1 MSEMSQTKSRLFL
14 LFLFLVCALPL
25 ALSYFTYYGWKPERR
40 MNYGELLDL
49 RQLPATSVLT
59 LDGKP
64 LGADALSGKWVL
76 VLMDP
81 GSCNDQCQHR
91 LYAMRQSRF
100 AMGIK
105 KESLEAL
112 WLVADQ
118 SQPAEPLLLQ
128 MQGMRVGRA
137 TASYNESFPGPSLGR
152 IFLLDP
158 SGRLVLRYPENP
170 DPARMIRDLARLLD
184 VKKM

>member
-1 MSEMSQTKSRLFL
+1 MSQTKSRLFL

-25 ALSYFTYYGWKPERR
+25 ALSYFTYYVWKPERR

-59 LDGKP
+59 LDAKL
-64 LGADALSGKWVL
+64 LGADALSGKWAL
-76 VLMDP
+76 VLLDP

-91 LYAMRQSRF
+91 LYVMRQSRL

-112 WLVADQ
+112 WLVTDQ

-137 TASYNESFPGPSLGR
+137 TASYNELFPGPSQGR

-158 SGRLVLRYPENP
+158 AGRLVLRYPENP

>member
-1 MSEMSQTKSRLFL
+1 MSQTKSRLFL

-25 ALSYFTYYGWKPERR
+25 ALSYFTYYVWKPERR

-59 LDGKP
+59 FDGKL
-64 LGADALSGKWVL
+64 LGADALRGKWVL

-91 LYAMRQSRF
+91 LYVMRQSRL

-112 WLVADQ
+112 WLVTDQ

-137 TASYNESFPGPSLGR
+137 TASYNELFPGPSQGR

-158 SGRLVLRYPENP
+158 AGRLVLRYPENP

>member
-1 MSEMSQTKSRLFL
+1 MSQTKSRLFL

-25 ALSYFTYYGWKPERR
+25 ALSYFTYYVWKPERR

-49 RQLPATSVLT
+49 RKLPATSVVT

-64 LGADALSGKWVL
+64 LGADVLSGKWVL

-81 GSCNDQCQHR
+81 GSCDDQCQHR
-91 LYAMRQSRF
+91 LYVMRQSRF

-128 MQGMRVGRA
+128 MQGMRIGRA
-137 TASYNESFPGPSLGR
+137 TASYNESFPVPSQSR
-152 IFLLDP
+152 IFLLDR